1 MIVASRARYW
11 LPLIPLLALLAFVY
25 WLDQQVQHEV
35 AALINNQRHDPDAIM
50 DNFSSASMDKQGVP
64 RSMLSAKQLRH
75 YPDHDTT
82 ELELPKFTMLTAERP
97 AIHVNAQHGF
107 LSSQGDEVLF
117 NDNVNVLREASGVQ
131 SAMTMRTEYLR
142 VLPNKDSANTNLAVT
157 LVDAYTT
164 VHAIGMEMD
173 NKTRI
178 LKLLAQVRSVHIPN
192 VK

>member
-35 AALINNQRHDPDAIM
+35 AAAINNQRHDPDAIM
-50 DNFSSASMDKQGVP
+50 DNFSSTSMDKQGVP
-64 RSMLSAKQLRH
+64 RSTLLARQLRH

-82 ELELPKFTMLTAERP
+82 ELELPKLAMLTAERP
-97 AIHVNAQHGF
+97 TIHVSAKHGVI
-107 LSSQGDEVLF
+107 SSQGDEVLF
-117 NDNVNVLREASGVQ
+117 NDDVNVLREASGVQ
-131 SAMTMRTEYLR
+131 SAMTLRTEYLR

-157 LVDAYTT
+157 LADAYTT

-178 LKLLAQVRSVHIPN
+178 LKLLAQVRSEHIPHA
-192 VK
+192 K

>member
-50 DNFSSASMDKQGVP
+50 DNFSSTSMDTQGVP

-97 AIHVNAQHGF
+97 TIHVNAQHGF